1 MELRSLGHDG
11 PHLSVIGFGTWHIGS
26 TPRWGVRE
34 DVQIIQTLRRATE
47 QGINWI
53 DTSPVHAFGHA
64 ETLAGKA
71 LAVIDTPVFVAN
83 RCGLHRD
90 PGDGSYTVSLRPEVI
105 RAQLEK
111 SLQRLGRDHIDL
123 YQLHFPD
130 PEVPVED
137 AWGTLVR
144 LREQGL
150 VRYIGLC
157 HFNLA
162 QIKRCMDIHPV
173 QSIQLPY
180 SLMHRA
186 IQEELLPWCR
196 ENRVG
201 VLAASPLQD
210 GELAVLAAPADESA
224 TITTPRSQSSSAL
237 PQAME
242 LIDRLQP
249 EAERRNI
256 SIAQLSLA
264 WILHYSEI
272 TAAVVAARMPEQLLD
287 LTAVAENPLTAEEMV
302 SIGEVIAE
310 TIGV

>member
-1 MELRSLGHDG
+1 MEIRALGQDG

-26 TPRWGVRE
+26 SEKWGVRE
-34 DVQIIQTLRRATE
+34 DMQIIQTLRSAVE

-53 DTSPVHAFGHA
+53 DTAPVHAFGHA
-64 ETLAGKA
+64 EILLGKA
-71 LAVIDTPVFVAN
+71 LTLIDEPMFIAD
-83 RCGLHRD
+83 RCGLMRD
-90 PGDGSYTVSLRPEVI
+90 PQSGRYALSLRPEAI
-105 RAQLEK
+105 RRQLET
-111 SLQRLGRDHIDL
+111 SLRSLDREVIDL

-130 PEVPVED
+130 PEVPVEE

-144 LREQGL
+144 LQEEGL
-150 VRYIGLC
+150 VRHIGLC

-162 QIKRCMDIHPV
+162 QIKRCMAVHPV
-173 QSIQLPY
+173 QSVQLPY
-180 SLMHRA
+180 SLIHRD

-210 GELAVLAAPADESA
+210 GDRAEFCAPQEEGLPSPG
-224 TITTPRSQSSSAL
+224 PRRGAPSAL
-237 PQAME
+237 PQAIE
-242 LIDRLQP
+242 LIERLQP

-264 WILHYSEI
+264 WILHYREI
-272 TAAVVAARMPEQLLD
+272 TAAAIAARTPEQLQE
-287 LTAVAENPLTAEEMV
+287 LTAVAATPLTAEEMV

-310 TIGV
+310 TVGI